1 MSYHNY
7 KNSAGVSREKKYLI
21 IFRLENF
28 ASKEKIKGN
37 KKEWNSNLILINFFS
52 TFTSIILTLLN
63 RKEEFINA

>member
-37 KKEWNSNLILINFFS
+37 KKE
-52 TFTSIILTLLN
+52 
-63 RKEEFINA
+63 